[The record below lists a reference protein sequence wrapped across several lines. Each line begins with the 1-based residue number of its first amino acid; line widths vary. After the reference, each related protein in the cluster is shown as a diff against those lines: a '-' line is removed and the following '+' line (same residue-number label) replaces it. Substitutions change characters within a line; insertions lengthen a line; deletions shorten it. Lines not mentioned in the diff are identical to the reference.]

1 MTRQQIFLFIATFE
15 VERINNST
23 RFYNRNLM
31 LQNDLPMQHH
41 QNDEPTTLHS
51 SSSEANKKMEDRLMI
66 SSVDSTPRIDEESK
80 FTNEVNFLSDEGH
93 III

>member
-1 MTRQQIFLFIATFE
+1 
-15 VERINNST
+15 
-23 RFYNRNLM
+23 M

-41 QNDEPTTLHS
+41 QNDEPTIHS
-51 SSSEANKKMEDRLMI
+51 SSSESNKKMEERLMI
-66 SSVDSTPRIDEESK
+66 SSVDSTPRMDEESK